1 MTRKSRAIAI
11 TIFFVTIW
19 FAGMVGFLMSENRLE
34 SLPDTWSSLADLLF
48 DAGYRSLQ
56 MFVLNFELESK
67 CRVHWLLQVTRFA
80 APIFG
85 ASAVL
90 WSLSHPLRQFVHLCW
105 QRFFYSSKRVIVFGY
120 GPVGQAVARRYAHAV
135 TAVDRTVD
143 AQRANQART
152 DHILLIEGN
161 GTSDELMVK
170 IGLSHAHRV
179 FIAFSNDMES
189 LDAARAVQAHVRT
202 HMAKTGA
209 GPDIRVLLR
218 DPEIVREISDEST
231 SCTGTW
237 KEISA
242 FALPQ
247 MVAEELCQTARFDR
261 AALDAKQENAH
272 LVLFGYG
279 AQGEA
284 IAVEFLLTAWRVGLK
299 PPVIDICDCK
309 GDEIRSRFI
318 RLAPALLLDAGNTG
332 ALPEN
337 SAPQVYFHTMDI
349 KCADY
354 ASDPCMAEVQKT
366 PVTAYVITTSD
377 DTVNVKAA
385 LALETAMQLRR
396 VDAAPI
402 FVRIWNGNL
411 GNEADPGFDPV
422 GMIRSF
428 GSLERIVAYGTA
440 FEDDPDLFARTMHKR
455 YRIAGQI
462 MHPDDPKFSFN
473 EGEWNT
479 FDETYRVS
487 NRRLIRHAEQKLE
500 DLGVQ
505 WRRKSK
511 LLPVVD
517 PEAFMNNAQSL
528 EQRVIQAAI
537 VEHDRWMTDRALDGW
552 FSAGRYDASLRDNQ
566 RRIHPCITEWN
577 NLDEHIQNYDS
588 IFLRALIAGGKEPQL
603 PDAVPSAGA
612 YKCAYIWLAAGE
624 QGDGPTI
631 IESLPVTE
639 STTEVIVGFGNK
651 FLNIKDATASVIKTQ
666 LRQIFDRTK
675 NLCRLR
681 IVFWEPPKPTLLRM
695 VKALFDFDRKML
707 VEISTTWSWK
717 RGEGPAVAFA
727 GHRDLTRLG
736 SITDLK
742 REIQAVFIRAVFE
755 NNCCRL
761 VVGYAPG
768 ADRMAVACWNGL
780 GLPKPQLVFPFG
792 AGPLGTDFA
801 TEDPKVN
808 SSAEIFDQTD
818 LQQHAG
824 NLVLAQPAEDETGHQ
839 AQARML
845 LDQATILVALWD
857 GVGCDQLG
865 GTGDTVMKAQS
876 LGIPVCLVTESPP
889 NNKPI
894 YHYNIEKA
902 Q

>member
-19 FAGMVGFLMSENRLE
+19 VAGVVGFLVSENSLE
-34 SLPDTWSSLADLLF
+34 SLPDTWSSLAYLLF
-48 DAGYRSLQ
+48 DTGYRSLQ
-56 MFVLNFELESK
+56 MFVLNFELDSTYQ
-67 CRVHWLLQVTRFA
+67 VHWLLQVTRFA

-85 ASAVL
+85 AFAVL

-105 QRFFYSSKRVIVFGY
+105 QRLFYSSKRVIVLGY

-143 AQRANQART
+143 ARRANQAHT

-161 GTSDELMVK
+161 GTSNDLMVK
-170 IGLSHAHRV
+170 IGLRHAHRV
-179 FIAFSNDMES
+179 FIALSNDMES
-189 LDAARAVQAHVRT
+189 LDAARAVQRHVRAYLT
-202 HMAKTGA
+202 KAGG

-218 DPEIVREISDEST
+218 DPEIVREMSDEST

-261 AALDAKQENAH
+261 AALDAKQESAH
-272 LVLFGYG
+272 LVVLGCG

-284 IAVEFLLTAWRVGLK
+284 IAVEFLLTAWRVGLN
-299 PPVIDICDCK
+299 PPVVDICDCK
-309 GDEIRSRFI
+309 GDEIRSRFV
-318 RLAPALLLDAGNTG
+318 RLAPALLLDTGKTG
-332 ALPEN
+332 ALPVN
-337 SAPQVYFHTMDI
+337 SAPQVNFYTMDI
-349 KCADY
+349 ECVDY
-354 ASDPCMAEVQKT
+354 ASAPCMAEVQKK
-366 PVTAYVITTSD
+366 PVTAYVIATGD
-377 DTVNVKAA
+377 DTLNVKAA
-385 LALETAMQLRR
+385 LALETAMQLQR

-411 GNEADPGFDPV
+411 GNEADLGFDAV

-440 FEDDPDLFARTMHKR
+440 FDDDPDLFARTLHER

-462 MHPDDPKFSFN
+462 MHRDNPTFSFN
-473 EGEWNT
+473 EGEWDT
-479 FDETYRVS
+479 LDETYRVS

-505 WRRKSK
+505 WRRKNK
-511 LLPVVD
+511 LLPVFD
-517 PEAFMNNAQSL
+517 PEALMHDTQYW
-528 EQRVIQAAI
+528 ETRVLQAAV

-566 RRIHPCITEWN
+566 RRIHHCITKWN
-577 NLDEHIQNYDS
+577 NLDNHNQSYDS
-588 IFLRALIAGGKEPQL
+588 LLLRALITGGKESQR
-603 PDAVPSAGA
+603 PDAVPSAGIC
-612 YKCAYIWLAAGE
+612 KRAYIWLAAGE
-624 QGDGPTI
+624 QDADPTI
-631 IESLPVTE
+631 IEALPVVE
-639 STTEVIVGFGNK
+639 STTEIVVGFGDNS
-651 FLNIKDATASVIKTQ
+651 LNISDVTATAIKAQ
-666 LRQIFDRTK
+666 LWQLIGRAKI
-675 NLCRLR
+675 LCRLR
-681 IVFWEPPKPTLLRM
+681 IVFWEPPKPSLLRM
-695 VKALFDFDRKML
+695 VKAVFDFDRKVS

-717 RGEGPAVAFA
+717 RDKGPAVAFA

-736 SITDLK
+736 SIAGLEH
-742 REIQAVFIRAVFE
+742 EIQAAFIRAVLE

-768 ADRMAVACWNGL
+768 ADKMAVDCWTGL
-780 GLPKPQLVFPFG
+780 GLPRPQLVFPF
-792 AGPLGTDFA
+792 AVEPLGTAFA
-801 TEDPKVN
+801 TEDPQFN
-808 SSAEIFDQTD
+808 SSTEIFDRTWL
-818 LQQHAG
+818 LQHVG
-824 NLVLAQPAEDETGHQ
+824 NPVLAQPAEDETGHQ

-857 GVGCDQLG
+857 GVGCDQPG

-876 LGIPVCLVTESPP
+876 RGIPVYLVKESPLC
-889 NNKPI
+889 K
-894 YHYNIEKA
+894 
-902 Q
+902 